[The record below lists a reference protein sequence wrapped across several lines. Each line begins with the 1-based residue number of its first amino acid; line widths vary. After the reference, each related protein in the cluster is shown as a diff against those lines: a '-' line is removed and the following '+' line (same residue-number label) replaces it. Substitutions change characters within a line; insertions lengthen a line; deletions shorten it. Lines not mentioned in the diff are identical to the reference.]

1 MSELPESITLAFEN
15 IAHAMAN
22 GMLGVI
28 AMVGRDGRIVYAVGV
43 VQEGAGGLSGFD
55 PIAVIP
61 DTRKFD
67 GLRPATQ
74 DDLIAAG
81 HLPGRINGSH

>member
-1 MSELPESITLAFEN
+1 MSHLPESITLAFEN

-28 AMVGRDGRIVYAVGV
+28 AMVAPDGRIVYAIGV
-43 VQEGAGGLSGFD
+43 MTQGAGGLNGFD

-67 GLRPATQ
+67 GLRPASE
-74 DDLIAAG
+74 DDLIRAG
-81 HLPGRINGSH
+81 HMPGRINGAH